1 MRLSGTV
8 AAAAILLCFAGCA
21 AREAPTVS
29 LGVPVPGQIYRE
41 TGTASWYG
49 KELHGKKTASNEV
62 FDLAGISAAHRTL
75 PLGTVLRVTNLD
87 NLKSI
92 KLKINDRGP
101 FIKARMLELS
111 YGAAKELDFAA
122 QGTARVKIE
131 TLGVVR
137 NSAQYTVQAAIFT
150 EEENARMLK
159 RRLSRK
165 FEVVTIVPLE
175 MNIARFFC
183 VRVGSYAS
191 QERAEQVAGKLT
203 MEGLEP
209 VVLRKD

>member
-1 MRLSGTV
+1 
-8 AAAAILLCFAGCA
+8 
-21 AREAPTVS
+21 
-29 LGVPVPGQIYRE
+29 
-41 TGTASWYG
+41 
-49 KELHGKKTASNEV
+49 
-62 FDLAGISAAHRTL
+62 L
-75 PLGTVLRVTNLD
+75 PLGTVLRLTNLH